1 LGALCVACAFVGLL
15 APGASRL
22 LGDGTL
28 GWLADLAAHW
38 VWLWLPVGAIGLVL
52 AHGPWWARLMLGAAM
67 FALPWAWLPAA
78 MAQSN
83 DAPQFRVVSAN
94 VHLLNTDP
102 SPLLA
107 WADPSKTDL
116 IVVHELR
123 AAFAQKLAAA
133 VQWPHQHLVPHV
145 GVSGIG
151 LLSRWPLRDV
161 REVVGAGGIPQLH
174 ALVETPQG
182 TIEVIA
188 VHPRL
193 PMSPQWQHTRNQTL
207 AALRPRGN
215 APALVIGDFNATPW
229 SNAAPRLAQ
238 GGWRWFGGVQ
248 PTWPHSAWGIP
259 IDAVWGH
266 GAWAVTGH
274 EVGPPIGSD
283 HRPLRVG
290 LRLTASLTARP

>member
-1 LGALCVACAFVGLL
+1 LSLLGALCVACAFAGLL
-15 APGASRL
+15 TPGASRV

-38 VWLWLPVGAIGLVL
+38 VWLWLPVGAVGLVL
-52 AHGPWWARLMLGAAM
+52 ARGRWWARLALGAAM

-78 MAQSN
+78 MAQSK
-83 DAPQFRVVSAN
+83 DAPQIRVVSAN
-94 VHLLNTDP
+94 VYLRNSDP
-102 SPLLA
+102 SLLLA
-107 WADPSKTDL
+107 WADPSNTDL

-123 AAFAQKLAAA
+123 AAFAQKLAVAT
-133 VQWPHQHLVPHV
+133 QWPHQHLVPHA
-145 GVSGIG
+145 GAYGMG

-161 REVVGAGGIPQLH
+161 REVVGASGIPQLH
-174 ALVETPQG
+174 ALVETPLG
-182 TIEVIA
+182 TIELIA

-193 PMSPQWQHTRNQTL
+193 PMNPAWQRTRNETL
-207 AALRPRGN
+207 AALRPRGD

-229 SNAAPRLAQ
+229 SNAAPHLVQ

-259 IDAVWGH
+259 IDALWGQ
-266 GAWAVTGH
+266 GAWAVTGR

-283 HRPLRVG
+283 HRPIRVG
-290 LRLTASLTARP
+290 LRLTPT

>member
-1 LGALCVACAFVGLL
+1 LSLLGGLFVACSLAGLL

-38 VWLWLPVGAIGLVL
+38 VWLWLPLGASGLLL
-52 AHGPWWARLMLGAAM
+52 ARWRWFVRLALGAAM
-67 FALPWAWLPAA
+67 LALPWAWLPAA

-83 DAPQFRVVSAN
+83 DAPQIRVVSAN
-94 VHLLNTDP
+94 VYLRNTDP

-107 WADPSKTDL
+107 WADPSNTDL

-123 AAFAQKLAAA
+123 EAYSQKLAAA
-133 VQWPHQHLVPHV
+133 TQWPHQHLVPHA
-145 GVSGIG
+145 GAYGMG
-151 LLSRWPLRDV
+151 LLSRWPLRHV
-161 REVVGAGGIPQLH
+161 RELAGAGGIPQLH
-174 ALVETPQG
+174 ALVETPLG
-182 TIEVIA
+182 TIELIA

-193 PMSPQWQHTRNQTL
+193 PMNPAWQRTRNESL
-207 AALRPRGN
+207 AALRPRGD
-215 APALVIGDFNATPW
+215 APALVVGDFNATPW
-229 SNAAPRLAQ
+229 SNAAPLLVQ

-248 PTWPHSAWGIP
+248 PTWPHSLWGIP

-283 HRPLRVG
+283 HRPIRVG
-290 LRLTASLTARP
+290 LRLTPS

>member
-1 LGALCVACAFVGLL
+1 LSLLGALCVVGAFAGLL

-38 VWLWLPVGAIGLVL
+38 VWLWLPVGVVGLLFVQ
-52 AHGPWWARLMLGAAM
+52 GRWWARLVLGAAM

-83 DAPQFRVVSAN
+83 EAAQIRVVSAN
-94 VHLLNTDP
+94 VYLRNTDP

-107 WADPSKTDL
+107 WADPSNTDL

-123 AAFAQKLAAA
+123 VAYAQKLAAA
-133 VQWPHQHLVPHV
+133 TQWPHQHLVPHA
-145 GVSGIG
+145 GAYGIG

-161 REVVGAGGIPQLH
+161 REMAGAGGIPQLH

-193 PMSPQWQHTRNQTL
+193 PKSAAWQRMRNQTL
-207 AALRPRGN
+207 AALRPRGD
-215 APALVIGDFNATPW
+215 APALVVGDFNATPW
-229 SNAAPRLAQ
+229 SNAAPLLVQ

-259 IDAVWGH
+259 IDAVWGQ
-266 GAWAVTGH
+266 GAWAVSGR
-274 EVGPPIGSD
+274 EVGPSIGSD

-290 LRLTASLTARP
+290 LRLLSQ

>member
-1 LGALCVACAFVGLL
+1 LSLLGALFVASAFAGLL
-15 APGASRL
+15 APGASRW
-22 LGDGTL
+22 LGDSTL

-38 VWLWLPVGAIGLVL
+38 VWLWLPVGVIGLLLVRGRVL
-52 AHGPWWARLMLGAAM
+52 ARLALGVAML
-67 FALPWAWLPAA
+67 ALPWAWLPAA
-78 MAQSN
+78 MAQSS
-83 DAPQFRVVSAN
+83 DEPQIRVVSAN
-94 VHLLNTDP
+94 VHLRNTDP

-107 WADPSKTDL
+107 WADPSNTDL

-133 VQWPHQHLVPHV
+133 AQWPHQHLAPHT

-161 REVVGAGGIPQLH
+161 RHVTGAGGKPQLH
-174 ALVETPQG
+174 ALVETPHG
-182 TIEVIA
+182 PIEVIA

-193 PMSPQWQHTRNQTL
+193 PMDPAWQRTRNETFV
-207 AALRPRGN
+207 ALRPRGD
-215 APALVIGDFNATPW
+215 APALVVGDFNATPW
-229 SNAAPRLAQ
+229 SNAAPLLVQ

-266 GAWAVTGH
+266 GSWAVTGR
-274 EVGPPIGSD
+274 EVGPAIGSD

-290 LRLTASLTARP
+290 LRLTAS

>member
-1 LGALCVACAFVGLL
+1 LSLLGALCVASALAGLL
-15 APGASRL
+15 APGASRV
-22 LGDGTL
+22 LGDGTA

-38 VWLWLPVGAIGLVL
+38 VWLWLPVGAIGWFL
-52 AHGPWWARLMLGAAM
+52 ARGRWPTRLALGAAM
-67 FALPWAWLPAA
+67 FALPWVWLPAA
-78 MAQSN
+78 MAQSSE
-83 DAPQFRVVSAN
+83 APQFRVVSAN
-94 VHLLNTDP
+94 VHLRNTDP

-107 WADPSKTDL
+107 WADPSNTDL

-133 VQWPHQHLVPHV
+133 TQWPHRHLMPHA
-145 GVSGIG
+145 GAYGIG
-151 LLSRWPLRDV
+151 LLSRWPLREV
-161 REVVGAGGIPQLH
+161 REVVGVGGQPQLH
-174 ALVETPQG
+174 ALIETPQG

-193 PMSPQWQHTRNQTL
+193 PTTPAWHSARNQTL
-207 AALRPRGN
+207 VALRPRGD
-215 APALVIGDFNATPW
+215 APALVVGDFNATPW
-229 SNAAPRLAQ
+229 SSAAPLLVQ
-238 GGWRWFGGVQ
+238 SGWRWFGGVQ

-266 GAWAVTGH
+266 GAWRVTGR

-290 LRLTASLTARP
+290 LRLAPS